1 MIFSVWTW
9 DNHGNFEV
17 VTRKPLKSVL
27 YDLFLKFSSDIGA
40 WETDAMNRIT
50 VDILRLCH
58 ELLQFN
64 LAVRCMILDWGC
76 HATLL
81 GYKILSICFSSRLQ
95 LENFHG
101 EARSFPTSE
110 PKTSIAQKAAL
121 LHDDSIVQK
130 QKTTN

>member
-9 DNHGNFEV
+9 DNHGNFEEV
-17 VTRKPLKSVL
+17 IRKPLKSVL

-64 LAVRCMILDWGC
+64 LAVR
-76 HATLL
+76 
-81 GYKILSICFSSRLQ
+81 LQ
-95 LENFHG
+95 LEKFHG

-130 QKTTN
+130 QKITN